1 MAKKETTNALKKE
14 EWTQRFKLIGE
25 PTFTDFTYRIDA
37 KSEKSDWVYNSINLG
52 VNCGEKHGIVTCELM
67 GGYGSERDNVVYV
80 HGKNENGGDDFSN
93 SYTIAWE
100 DRFDESI
107 LADIGDL
114 CFITVG
120 LEKTNK
126 GDVFFNKFLTPYDAI
141 AYINEHLEKDM
152 VITVNGNLRYS
163 IYNGNVQCKKE
174 INSIYL
180 AIDKQTKEAFTPDKY
195 KATFTQTILLDSD
208 SCTKDSLDK
217 DKSALII
224 DAYILEKFKE
234 FNGWDLTDNGKNR
247 GGQFVPLKK
256 TFEHSVDIST
266 DKGKETLKK
275 KLDKLFKV
283 KKGTVT
289 QITFE
294 GEFVETGATVQATLD
309 DVPDDIKELI
319 EMGIYTEEE
328 ALAKC
333 SENGSRERRMLI
345 LKPLIKM
352 VGEEGEKKPVVQRV
366 DEKFSEDDLIMDCL
380 SPKESDEDE
389 DEYEEDTVD
398 TEETTEEA
406 TEDSEDPDAW
416 LNDL

>member
-1 MAKKETTNALKKE
+1 MAKKEVTNALKKE
-14 EWTQRFKLIGE
+14 EWVQRFNLVGEAKLN
-25 PTFTDFTYRIDA
+25 DFTYRIDA

-52 VNCGEKHGIVTCELM
+52 INCGEKCGTVFCELM
-67 GGYGSERDNVVYV
+67 GGYGAERDNVIYV
-80 HGKNENGGDDFSN
+80 HGKDEKGNDDFSN
-93 SYTIAWE
+93 SYTIDWE

-107 LADIGDL
+107 LSDIGGL
-114 CFITVG
+114 SFTTVG
-120 LEKTNK
+120 LEKTDKDKTFYKN
-126 GDVFFNKFLTPYDAI
+126 FLTPYDTI
-141 AYINEHLEKDM
+141 AYINEHLEDGM
-152 VITVNGNLRYS
+152 VVNVSGNLRYTV
-163 IYNGNVQCKKE
+163 YNGTVQCRKE
-174 INSIYL
+174 INSIAL
-180 AIDKQTKEAFTPDKY
+180 SSATPDKY
-195 KATFTQTILLDSD
+195 RATFTQTMLLDQD

-217 DKSALII
+217 DKSALLV

-234 FNGWDLTDNGKNR
+234 FNGWDLTDNGKIK
-247 GGQFVPLKK
+247 GGQFVPLKR
-256 TFEHSVDIST
+256 TFEHPVDIAT
-266 DKGKETLKK
+266 DKGKENLKK

-333 SENGSRERRMLI
+333 SENGSRERKMII
-345 LKPLIKM
+345 LRPLIKM
-352 VGEEGEKKPVVQRV
+352 VGEEGEKKPVIQRV
-366 DEKFSEDDLIMDCL
+366 DEKFDEEDLIMDCL

-389 DEYEEDTVD
+389 EEYEDNVVETEDTTED
-398 TEETTEEA
+398 TSDD
-406 TEDSEDPDAW
+406 DSEDPDAW